1 MKKVCI
7 ASLLM
12 LVAVAFASCSKTCT
26 CTTTQEMPDMEPIVT
41 TTEVTIEK
49 GKCKDMNATQES
61 SMGISQTV
69 DCVSA

>member
-12 LVAVAFASCSKTCT
+12 LVAVAFASCSKTCI
-26 CTTTQEMPDMEPIVT
+26 CTTTQEMPGMDPIVT

-49 GKCKDMNATQES
+49 GKCTDMNAKQES